1 MLIDSDGVQT
11 DLYVIAETGVV
22 KTKCREREVS
32 RQRCEADTSR
42 DLSPD
47 NSAKNR

>member
-22 KTKCREREVS
+22 KTKCREREC
-32 RQRCEADTSR
+32 RANGARPIPAGM
-42 DLSPD
+42 P
-47 NSAKNR
+47 